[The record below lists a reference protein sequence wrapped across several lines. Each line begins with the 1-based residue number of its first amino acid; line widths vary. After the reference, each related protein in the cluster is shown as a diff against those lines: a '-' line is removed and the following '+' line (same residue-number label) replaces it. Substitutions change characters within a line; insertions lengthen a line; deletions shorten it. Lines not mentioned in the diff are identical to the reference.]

1 MPNQLLDVILY
12 YIDFHTPTT
21 SRPTDFRKTIFIF
34 IRYVKLTKI
43 SHENWLLSFSN
54 TGAKPI
60 VDLTEKNH
68 RMSLKRENYNILEFQ
83 QILSDASTNEQGQ
96 CKWIE

>member
-43 SHENWLLSFSN
+43 SHEN
-54 TGAKPI
+54 
-60 VDLTEKNH
+60 
-68 RMSLKRENYNILEFQ
+68 
-83 QILSDASTNEQGQ
+83 
-96 CKWIE
+96 